1 VTEAPRFSRLDL
13 WGRSERRWTEIVTA
27 ALLDLA
33 AESGLPTN
41 EDLLNRKLYF
51 CMRRE
56 IIRRARVQGFTEQLP
71 TYEGRNPPSPTDPE
85 RVTREF
91 KRPDFYWELVDPY
104 ESDDDAATKTFVVE
118 CKRLTPVCD
127 RRWVHTVQYVAT
139 GVLRFIEVS
148 HGYGMHAPSGVMVG
162 YLQGLEVDDA
172 LRKVNAVAADYDVPP
187 IVRDGKAEHPAV
199 LTHELSRAFPVDPYR
214 LGHLWIAVQ
223 SE

>member
-13 WGRSERRWTEIVTA
+13 WGRFERRCVDIVTA

-33 AESGLPTN
+33 AESGLPVN
-41 EDLLNRKLYF
+41 EDLLNRRLYF
-51 CMRRE
+51 CMRQE
-56 IIRRARVQGFTEQLP
+56 VLRRARVRGIPEELP

-85 RVTREF
+85 RATREF

-118 CKRLTPVCD
+118 CKRLTPLRD
-127 RRWVHTVQYVAT
+127 KRWVHTTQYVAS
-139 GVLRFIEVS
+139 GVLRFIEVA

-162 YLQGLEVDDA
+162 YLQGLETDDA
-172 LRKVNAVAADYDVPP
+172 LREVNVAAAGHNVPP
-187 IVRDGKAEHPAV
+187 IVRDGEAEHPAV
-199 LTHELSRAFPVDPYR
+199 LAHVLPRAFPVDPYR
-214 LGHLWIAVQ
+214 LGHLWIAVR